1 MAFYHF
7 MRDLNHFYL
16 SYASLWELDYDAE
29 GFRWLDCHE
38 EEKCVY
44 AFERRSQRERLV
56 AVFNFSDKAWVD
68 FDLKVPGARE
78 LKPAFSSDLEPYGG
92 SRRKQENAPGGRGS
106 RLPDRTGG
114 LLGTVF
120 FW

>member
-1 MAFYHF
+1 

-92 SRRKQENAPGGRGS
+92 SRRKQETPLAEEDYIFRIELEAYS
-106 RLPDRTGG
+106 AQYFL
-114 LLGTVF
+114 VK
-120 FW
+120 